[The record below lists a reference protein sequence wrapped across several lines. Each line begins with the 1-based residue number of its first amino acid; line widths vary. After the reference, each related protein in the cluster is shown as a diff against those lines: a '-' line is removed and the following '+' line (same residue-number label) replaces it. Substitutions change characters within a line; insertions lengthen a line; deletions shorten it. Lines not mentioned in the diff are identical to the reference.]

1 MPRSSARVAP
11 PPPPPRPLWG
21 HWPRSSPPGT
31 LARSRRRLVPPG
43 PRNSMDSVLVHRLRP
58 ADDQGSLSKPPVYR
72 GSARV
77 APPSL
82 PHVPSGDAGPARPL
96 RGHWPRS
103 RRRLVPPGP
112 RISAC
117 SVLRTIRDDR
127 GSASGPRVH
136 PGSAS
141 VALTRPSMPAARN
154 DRAKASYSGAPFS
167 APRAQTKNR
176 RTSRPAHLSG
186 AQNAPRVTAGGGL
199 LQKLNLQVTRGSPRP
214 LRGR

>member
-96 RGHWPRS
+96 RGHWPARGGAWS
-103 RRRLVPPGP
+103 LRDHES
-112 RISAC
+112 SAC

-127 GSASGPRVH
+127 GSAPGPRVR

-141 VALTRPSMPAARN
+141 VALTRPSMPAARK

-186 AQNAPRVTAGGGL
+186 AKNAPRIPGGGGL
-199 LQKLNLQVTRGSPRP
+199 PQKLNLRPTRGSPRP
-214 LRGR
+214 LRGH